1 MRVSTAWSQDVVL
14 QAMCENIV
22 RKRAEGASFDFIL
35 ATGDLAFSGK
45 ADEYKLVAEF
55 FDALSAASGVPKAK
69 IFCIPGNHDVE
80 RDRQKMCFRG
90 ARGSLQSQN
99 HSGMAIASRSTPEDA
114 TITFCD
120 GPCVSNLIFLQ
131 TNLDSPAAFT
141 LIMISSCLASTCLAV
156 TRNFQPVHELGVEA
170 PLFSTPVTNPL
181 PSGSNVLPSGSGA
194 QGST

>member
-55 FDALSAASGVPKAK
+55 FDALSAASGVPRAT
-69 IFCIPGNHDVE
+69 IFCIPGNHDID

-99 HSGMAIASRSTPEDA
+99 HIDLLLSPGDDLKTLLKRQEGYRTFQNSYFTGQQRISTD
-114 TITFCD
+114 D
-120 GPCVSNLIFLQ
+120 GLGYVSYFVKDDVQ
-131 TNLDSPAAFT
+131 VA
-141 LIMISSCLASTCLAV
+141 
-156 TRNFQPVHELGVEA
+156 
-170 PLFSTPVTNPL
+170 
-181 PSGSNVLPSGSGA
+181 
-194 QGST
+194 